1 MGSRRAAAPVPD
13 ATPPPE
19 PDGTRGRLA
28 AAAFRL
34 FADQGF
40 AATTVDQIAE
50 AAGLGRRTFF
60 RHFRS
65 KEDVVFPD
73 HDRLLAAVEAEL
85 ETRRHQ
91 PPLDAVCDSVRL
103 VLADYVR
110 RREVSLHRFKLTRE
124 VPALREREVAGVQ
137 RYQRLFT
144 RYLRGSIR
152 DLDAEL
158 MAAAVV
164 TSHNHVLRHW
174 LREEGRPDAFA
185 ELDTAFAVVQSLFVA
200 APSGESVVVAF
211 QAATPLRD
219 VVASIREVT
228 GGAAAG

>member
-1 MGSRRAAAPVPD
+1 MTSGAASAG
-13 ATPPPE
+13 PPTSDPTG
-19 PDGTRGRLA
+19 DGTRGRLA
-28 AAAFRL
+28 TAAFAL
-34 FADQGF
+34 FAEHGF
-40 AATTVDQIAE
+40 AATTVDQITE

-60 RHFRS
+60 RYFRS

-73 HDRLLAAVEAEL
+73 HDRLLAAVEADL

-91 PPLDAVCDSVRL
+91 PPLQAVCDSVRL

-110 RREVSLHRFKLTRE
+110 RREVSLHRFQLTRE

-144 RYLRGSIR
+144 RYLRATIP

-164 TSHNHVLRHW
+164 TAHNHVLRHW
-174 LREEGRPDAFA
+174 LREGGRHDAFA
-185 ELDTAFAVVQSLFVA
+185 ELDTAFAAVQSLFA
-200 APSGESVVVAF
+200 TTSEDGSVVVAF
-211 QAATPLRD
+211 RASAPLRD
-219 VVASIREVT
+219 VVASIREAT
-228 GGAAAG
+228 GG